1 MAKKYSAVAVQ
12 ALKEALCSIYW
23 YKSDLK
29 SFLRH
34 TFSNH
39 AILGKTDWDTY
50 KRQIVS
56 DIVDA
61 LLADETRNS
70 DDLER
75 LFQEVCKFQSFRH
88 LEQLEDGKKKAR
100 IAKESVDALRKLVT
114 THDQVS
120 NDEKK
125 IEERRKKAAEKLAQ
139 SAAVIAK
146 LEEMK
151 QRFMGMLTQSD
162 AQKRGFELERLM
174 YDLFQLFDLDPK
186 ASFRNLGEQID
197 GAFHLEA
204 TDFLFEG
211 KWQKEPIGTQD
222 LDGFAAKVNR
232 KLDNTLG
239 LFFSLNGFSPTAVAA
254 HSTGRPV
261 VLLMTGEDLMAVL
274 EGRIDFVS
282 LLLRKRRHAALTG
295 QILLPIHEIFQS

>member
-12 ALKEALCSIYW
+12 GLKEALCSIYW

-34 TFSNH
+34 ALSNQT
-39 AILGKTDWDTY
+39 ILGKADWDSY

-61 LLADETRNS
+61 LLADETRNA

-75 LFQEVCKFQSFRH
+75 LFREVCKFQSFRH
-88 LEQLEDGKKKAR
+88 LEQLEDGAKKAR
-100 IAKESVDALRKLVT
+100 IAKESVEALRKLVT
-114 THDQVS
+114 THEQVLD
-120 NDEKK
+120 DEKQ
-125 IEERRKKAAEKLAQ
+125 IEERRKKAAQKLAQ
-139 SAAVIAK
+139 STAVIAK
-146 LEEMK
+146 LQELKE
-151 QRFMGMLTQSD
+151 RFMGMLTQSD

>member
-50 KRQIVS
+50 KRQIFS